1 MKFENETLVQFLKDV
16 YNGSSPTIL
25 SSEEIKEIEYCCKLN
40 YEKYPDKNAFYDS
53 NKKVA
58 KNIKKLKSVRAEV
71 ERQFEAKKNLQNG
84 AISIYLL

>member
-40 YEKYPDKNAFYDS
+40 YQKYPKS
-53 NKKVA
+53 CKK
-58 KNIKKLKSVRAEV
+58 
-71 ERQFEAKKNLQNG
+71 
-84 AISIYLL
+84 Y

>member
-40 YEKYPDKNAFYDS
+40 YQKYTDIKEFYDS

-58 KNIKKLKSVRAEV
+58 KNIKKLHKL
-71 ERQFEAKKNLQNG
+71 KTNINHKYD
-84 AISIYLL
+84 YLYKHLLK